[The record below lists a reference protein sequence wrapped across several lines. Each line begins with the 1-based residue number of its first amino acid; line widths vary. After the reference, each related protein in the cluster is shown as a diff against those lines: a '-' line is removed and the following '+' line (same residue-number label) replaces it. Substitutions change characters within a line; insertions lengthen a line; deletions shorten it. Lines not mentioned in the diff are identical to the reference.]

1 MCGLDARIVQ
11 KGRQAGDVT
20 VPRFTVSAA
29 DGEAV
34 VHDAGMDETEARKPS
49 RRASISSEGF
59 FEAMRAHG
67 ADVPGKLKAF
77 LDDID
82 GIGVR
87 PEFLASLNLKWDQPE
102 GRPVNMGYVRRS
114 GEICTEAGYWQVD
127 DDLAEDYNL
136 SLARLFG
143 GEVRTI
149 RRKRDGSR
157 DRWVAAAD
165 GRLFRVEEV
174 ADRLGDWRAVM
185 EEFQDAIRS
194 RAVKLEA

>member
-1 MCGLDARIVQ
+1 
-11 KGRQAGDVT
+11 
-20 VPRFTVSAA
+20 
-29 DGEAV
+29 
-34 VHDAGMDETEARKPS
+34 
-49 RRASISSEGF
+49 
-59 FEAMRAHG
+59 MRAHG

-114 GEICTEAGYWQVD
+114 GEICTEASYWQVD
-127 DDLAEDYNL
+127 DNLAEDYNL

-174 ADRLGDWRAVM
+174 ADRLGYWRAVM

-194 RAVKLEA
+194 RAVKREA